1 MRRYWLLET
10 AFWHGICVACFSATR
25 SVLLTSQCLGL
36 DAGNIQRV
44 THWCGLVSITCLGFE
59 KFVA

>member
-10 AFWHGICVACFSATR
+10 AFWHGICVAYCSATG
-25 SVLLTSQCLGL
+25 SVLLTSQCLGF
-36 DAGNIQRV
+36 DAGNMQRV
-44 THWCGLVSITCLGFE
+44 THWRCLVSITCVGFE